1 MDRKLDCQSP
11 LKTETGLTVGSDE
24 LWSRFKLD
32 RVSK

>member
-1 MDRKLDCQSP
+1 MDLKSCCQSP
-11 LKTETGLTVGSDE
+11 LKYEIGLTVGSDE